1 MYHFISG
8 YTAKVAGT
16 EAGITEPV
24 TAFSACF
31 GAPFLPLHP
40 TKYAE
45 MLGDKMTNN
54 DVNVWLINTGWT
66 GGSYGEGKRM
76 SLNNTRAMIT
86 AAMENKLN
94 DVEYSTHEVFGLK
107 MPNSCP
113 NVPSEVL
120 HPKNTWKNKQ
130 AYDKKAYNL
139 AKQFVNNFKQ
149 FESNANA
156 EILAAAPKLRE
167 TSKV

>member
-1 MYHFISG
+1 M
-8 YTAKVAGT
+8 
-16 EAGITEPV
+16 E
-24 TAFSACF
+24 
-31 GAPFLPLHP
+31 
-40 TKYAE
+40 
-45 MLGDKMTNN
+45 
-54 DVNVWLINTGWT
+54 LIDN
-66 GGSYGEGKRM
+66 
-76 SLNNTRAMIT
+76 
-86 AAMENKLN
+86 
-94 DVEYSTHEVFGLK
+94 VEYSTHEVFGLK